1 MYLQVPIVDAAP
13 TTPDK
18 IAELKRKYAIP
29 NCVNNNFYIV
39 KSQYRYN
46 PTVIL
51 NLFARHFGSPE
62 EILPLRPEERLQTLR
77 WPLPDDLK

>member
-18 IAELKRKYAIP
+18 IAELKHKYRIP
-29 NCVNNNFYIV
+29 ECIWKKFFIV

-51 NLFARHFGSPE
+51 NLFTQHFGSPE
-62 EILPLRPEERLQTLR
+62 EIVPLRNDERLETLR